1 MPKVVSISEAF
12 LTQLSENEKLNSAL
26 FRGGLSFIRSQFKK
40 TLVDAEAFLDMKQI
54 FHIVRTLYESISFK
68 FIIDCFPKAVE
79 ESVTKQCQCERQST
93 KVKCFPTSK

>member
-1 MPKVVSISEAF
+1 MPKAVSISEAF

-26 FRGGLSFIRSQFKK
+26 FREGLSFIRSQFKK

-79 ESVTKQCQCERQST
+79 ESVTKQCQCEIQST

>member
-1 MPKVVSISEAF
+1 MNAAGKQFQNAVSISEAF

-26 FRGGLSFIRSQFKK
+26 FRGGLSFIRFKE

-68 FIIDCFPKAVE
+68 FIIDCFPKKVE
-79 ESVTKQCQCERQST
+79 ESVTKQC
-93 KVKCFPTSK
+93 